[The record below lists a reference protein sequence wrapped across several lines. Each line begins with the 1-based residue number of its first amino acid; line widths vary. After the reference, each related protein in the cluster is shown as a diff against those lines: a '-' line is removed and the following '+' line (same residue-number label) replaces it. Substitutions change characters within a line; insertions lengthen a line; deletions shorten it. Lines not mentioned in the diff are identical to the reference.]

1 MNKSTYKSSAQAG
14 FSLLELLIAMSVT
27 LVIMTI
33 ASTLL
38 ASSFTIR
45 SRENRRSSAIADA
58 QRALNTM
65 SREIANA
72 GYGLGSNGFGQSS
85 NGIVTGGDSSL
96 NQIRVRSDLD
106 LSGATN
112 GLGEDV
118 KYILVNDANG
128 SFIVRMDLQPTQT
141 TAMIAN
147 RIDGLKIRYYD
158 ERVTY
163 TIGNCRTGVL
173 NCDISDVRNAGG
185 TFETEVTPDNA
196 KYIVLILSVTLPAV
210 GRPGSPGYQPP
221 SATQLV
227 STVTLRNASIDT
239 Y

>member
-1 MNKSTYKSSAQAG
+1 MNKLNHKSSPQSG
-14 FSLLELLIAMSVT
+14 FSLLELLIAMAVT
-27 LVIMTI
+27 LTIMTI
-33 ASTLL
+33 ASNLL
-38 ASSFTIR
+38 ASSFAIR
-45 SRENRRSSAIADA
+45 NRENRRSSAIADA
-58 QRALNTM
+58 QRALNIM

-72 GYGLGSNGFGQSS
+72 GYGLSL
-85 NGIVTGGDSSL
+85 NGIVTGGDSGLS
-96 NQIRVRSDLD
+96 QIRFRSDLNS
-106 LSGATN
+106 SGATN
-112 GLGEDV
+112 TAGEDV

-128 SFIVRMDLQPTQT
+128 SFVVRMDLQPAQT

-163 TIGNCRTGVL
+163 TIGDCRTGVL
-173 NCDISDVRNAGG
+173 NCDISNVRNAANAV
-185 TFETEVTPDNA
+185 EAEVTPDNA

-210 GRPGSPGYQPP
+210 GTAGSPGYQPA

-227 STVTLRNASIDT
+227 STVTLRNAIVDT

>member
-1 MNKSTYKSSAQAG
+1 MNKSNHKSSPQSG
-14 FSLLELLIAMSVT
+14 FSLLELLIAMAIT

-33 ASTLL
+33 ASNLL

-58 QRALNTM
+58 QRALNIM

-72 GYGLGSNGFGQSS
+72 GYGLST
-85 NGIVTGGDSSL
+85 NGIVAGDSGINS
-96 NQIRVRSDLD
+96 IRFRSDLNV
-106 LSGATN
+106 SGATN
-112 GLGEDV
+112 GLSEDV

-158 ERVTY
+158 QRVTY
-163 TIGNCRTGVL
+163 TIGDCRTGVA
-173 NCDISDVRNAGG
+173 NCDITNVRNAAGAVQA
-185 TFETEVTPDNA
+185 EVTPSSA
-196 KYIVLILSVTLPAV
+196 KYIVLILSVTLPRV
-210 GRPGSPGYQPP
+210 GTPGSPGYQPD

-227 STVTLRNASIDT
+227 STVTLRNAIIDT

>member
-1 MNKSTYKSSAQAG
+1 MSKPHIKPYQQSG
-14 FSLLELLIAMSVT
+14 FSLLELSIAMTIT
-27 LVIMTI
+27 LVIMAI

-38 ASSFTIR
+38 ASSFKIR
-45 SRENRRSSAIADA
+45 NRENQRSSAIADA
-58 QRALNTM
+58 QRALNIM

-72 GYGLGSNGFGQSS
+72 AYGLGT
-85 NGIVTGGDSSL
+85 NGIVTGDSGTTS
-96 NQIRVRSDLD
+96 IRVRSDLD

-112 GLGEDV
+112 VAGEDV

-128 SFIVRMDLQPTQT
+128 SFILRLDLQPTQT
-141 TAMIAN
+141 TSLIAN

-163 TIGNCRTGVL
+163 LIGNCMTGVL
-173 NCDISDVRNAGG
+173 NCDINTVRNSAG
-185 TFETEVTPDNA
+185 TVENEVTPDNA
-196 KYIVLILSVTLPAV
+196 KYVVLVLSVTLPAV
-210 GRPGSPGYQPP
+210 GTPGSAGYQPA

-227 STVTLRNASIDT
+227 STVTLRNANLEA